1 MLTFFLSSCGY
12 FIKALI
18 YQTANIDDYK
28 IFPNNTVE
36 TEDPE
41 EWKLHE
47 DYNTQKLPKEK
58 LEKIKTYK
66 PVAFVVVKDKK
77 IFHEQYWG
85 GYNQYSLVNCFSATK
100 SIVSLLMGI
109 AIDEGK
115 INGVEQRVGDFLPAY
130 NEGQSK
136 EITIK
141 HLLTMSSGLKW
152 KEGYASPFSVT
163 TRAYYGRNLEKL
175 INKLKVAEEPGKEY
189 SYQSCNTQILS
200 FIIEKATGKTIS
212 EYASEKLWKPLHAEQ
227 DALWSLDRK
236 DGNEK
241 AYCCFSSTARDFARI
256 GQLIL
261 DDGKWNN
268 KQIISNE
275 YLEQALEPAK
285 YLVDKESKKH
295 VDFYGYHWWIL
306 HHKGHKIP
314 YARGIM
320 GQYIFIFPWENAVVV
335 RLGHKRDK
343 EYQQAHPKD
352 VYLYVD
358 AALGMLE

>member
-1 MLTFFLSSCGY
+1 MLSIFLSSCGY

-18 YQTANIDDYK
+18 YQTADIDDYK
-28 IFPNNTVE
+28 IFPNNTVM
-36 TEDPE
+36 TNAPG

-47 DYNTQKLPKEK
+47 EYNTKKLPNEK
-58 LEKIKTYK
+58 LEKIKRYK
-66 PVAFVVVKDKK
+66 PVAFIIVKDNA
-77 IFHEQYWG
+77 IYHEQYWG

-115 INGVEQRVGDFLPAY
+115 IKSVEQRVGEFLPAY
-130 NEGQSK
+130 NEGKSK
-136 EITIK
+136 ELKIK

-152 KEGYASPFSVT
+152 NEGYASPFSVT
-163 TRAYYGRNLEKL
+163 TKAYYGRNLKKL
-175 INKLKVAEEPGKEY
+175 INKLEVVEEPGKVF

-212 EYASEKLWKPLHAEQ
+212 QYASEKLWNPLHAGQ

-236 DGNEK
+236 GGNEK
-241 AYCCFSSTARDFARI
+241 AYCCFSSITRDFARI
-256 GQLIL
+256 GQLVMN
-261 DDGKWNN
+261 DGKWDNN
-268 KQIISNE
+268 QIISRD

-285 YLVDKESKKH
+285 NLIDKESQKK
-295 VDFYGYHWWIL
+295 VDFYGYQWWIL
-306 HHKGHKIP
+306 YHKGHKIP

-320 GQYIFIFPWENAVVV
+320 GQYIFIFPWQNAVAV

-343 EYQQAHPKD
+343 EYQHAHPKD
-352 VYLYVD
+352 VFLYVD
-358 AALGMLE
+358 AALEMLE